1 MLGQWTRR
9 VTCSLPI
16 LSPVTPDTSGQ
27 EAITAIL
34 DAYPE
39 PQRSTLKALRDT
51 VKRLVPKA
59 GEQVKYQV
67 PSFTVAGQGLLGYQA
82 RKDGCSLYPM
92 SGTVLKQL
100 PSLPEGVTVTEGS
113 LHFGADQTLSKTF
126 LRTLI
131 DLKRQALANT
141 ASGTRIE
148 TFPDGGV
155 KAIGQMRSGALHGK
169 WHWYRADGSLMRVG
183 SFRSGEP
190 TGWWETWSADGER
203 VSRVKKSPSAR

>member
-1 MLGQWTRR
+1 MLGQRTPS
-9 VTCSLPI
+9 VTCSLLI
-16 LSPVTPDTSGQ
+16 LGPVTDMPSGDDS
-27 EAITAIL
+27 ITAIL
-34 DAYPE
+34 RGYPE
-39 PQRSTLKALRDT
+39 PQRSTLMALRET
-51 VKRLVPKA
+51 VRSLVPKA

-67 PSFTVAGQGLLGYQA
+67 PSFTVGGQGLLGYQA

-100 PSLPEGVTVTEGS
+100 PGLPEGVTVTEGS

-141 ASGTRIE
+141 TSGTRIE

-155 KAIGQMRSGALHGK
+155 RAIGQMRSGELEGK

-183 SFRSGEP
+183 SFRLGQP
-190 TGWWETWSADGER
+190 TGWWETWSVDGER
-203 VSRVKKSPSAR
+203 VSRVKKLPTAR

>member
-1 MLGQWTRR
+1 MLGQWTPS
-9 VTCSLPI
+9 VTCCLPI
-16 LSPVTPDTSGQ
+16 LSSVTDSPSGV
-27 EAITAIL
+27 ETISAIL
-34 DAYPE
+34 SGYPE
-39 PQRSTLKALRDT
+39 PQRSTLMALRET
-51 VKRLVPKA
+51 VRRLVPKA

-67 PSFTVAGQGLLGYQA
+67 PSFTIAGQGLLGYQA
-82 RKDGCSLYPM
+82 RKNGCSLYPM

-100 PSLPEGVTVTEGS
+100 ASLPEGVTVTEGS
-113 LHFGADQTLSKTF
+113 LHFGPDQSLSRAF

-141 ASGTRIE
+141 TSGTRIE

-155 KAIGQMRSGALHGK
+155 RAIGQMRSGELEGK

-203 VSRVKKSPSAR
+203 VSRIKKSPSAR